1 MTEEFRPFLNHLVKI
16 VFRDGDQ
23 IIAKRGELVSA
34 SEDFVELRT
43 LENVILIRASEILK
57 IQRGLGGKTNV

>member
-1 MTEEFRPFLNHLVKI
+1 VKI